1 MSAVWLRPE
10 LCFESGDDLSSP
22 AYHTLFHSVEHSG
35 SVEIGCVCGETKPG
49 AVPQK

>member
-1 MSAVWLRPE
+1 MLAVWPRPE
-10 LCFESGDDLSSP
+10 LRFESGALSSH

-35 SVEIGCVCGETKPG
+35 SVEIGCVWGETKPG